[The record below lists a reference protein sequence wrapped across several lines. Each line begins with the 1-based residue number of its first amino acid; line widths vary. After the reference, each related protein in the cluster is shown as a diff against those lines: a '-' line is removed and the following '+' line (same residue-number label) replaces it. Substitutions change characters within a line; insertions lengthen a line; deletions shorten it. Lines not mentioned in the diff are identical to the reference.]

1 MTPAIILIS
10 GKQGSGKTTLS
21 SRLRE
26 RLTTWG
32 NPVSSMKFAE
42 PLYRMHKEIRSILQ
56 EWRAD
61 TLPATEIDGPLL
73 QVLGTEWGRKTRGE
87 DFWANLARRRVENFH
102 AALQQE
108 NVSRFDFAFY
118 IFDDCRFENELHI
131 FKGLPYITIRL
142 NADENIRKTRAEK
155 WRPNTDH
162 PSEVGL
168 DHVSEWNLQF
178 NTNQTPADEVLET
191 TVAYIAARFQ

>member
-1 MTPAIILIS
+1 MGHYCKFLGRS
-10 GKQGSGKTTLS
+10 G
-21 SRLRE
+21 
-26 RLTTWG
+26 
-32 NPVSSMKFAE
+32 AE
-42 PLYRMHKEIRSILQ
+42 KLVARTFGQ
-56 EWRAD
+56 
-61 TLPATEIDGPLL
+61 
-73 QVLGTEWGRKTRGE
+73 
-87 DFWANLARRRVENFH
+87 NLARRRVENFH